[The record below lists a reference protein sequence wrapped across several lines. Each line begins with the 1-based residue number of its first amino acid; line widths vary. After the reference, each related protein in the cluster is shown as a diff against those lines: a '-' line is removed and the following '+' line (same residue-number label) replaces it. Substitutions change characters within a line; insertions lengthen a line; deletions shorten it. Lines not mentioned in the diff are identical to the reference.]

1 MTDEDIEIC
10 NQFKFTYR
18 IPEKIKTESE
28 VETDKKLKSSEVIET
43 LDEIV
48 DSEEEDFEEFYESE

>member
-1 MTDEDIEIC
+1 MKILKYVINLNLLIEF
-10 NQFKFTYR
+10 QK
-18 IPEKIKTESE
+18 KLKTESE